1 MIAEYLKP
9 LTKNELV
16 ITNIQQF
23 PLMLSNVPLSED
35 EKDVSYNVESLFR
48 NIPIKKLLILFAM
61 KFTTVKSKNQSV
73 SNQYLRKSYI
83 NLQQNAHLV

>member
-1 MIAEYLKP
+1 MIGEYLKP
-9 LTKNELV
+9 LTKNDLV

-48 NIPIKKLLILFAM
+48 NIPIKETIDFICDEIYNGK
-61 KFTTVKSKNQSV
+61 K
-73 SNQYLRKSYI
+73 
-83 NLQQNAHLV
+83 

>member
-35 EKDVSYNVESLFR
+35 EKDASYNVESLFR
-48 NIPIKKLLILFAM
+48 NIPIKDTIDFICDEIYNGK
-61 KFTTVKSKNQSV
+61 K
-73 SNQYLRKSYI
+73 
-83 NLQQNAHLV
+83 

>member
-1 MIAEYLKP
+1 MIGEYLKP

-48 NIPIKKLLILFAM
+48 NILIKETIDFICDEIYNGK
-61 KFTTVKSKNQSV
+61 K
-73 SNQYLRKSYI
+73 
-83 NLQQNAHLV
+83 

>member
-48 NIPIKKLLILFAM
+48 NIPIKDTIDFICDEIYNGK
-61 KFTTVKSKNQSV
+61 K
-73 SNQYLRKSYI
+73 
-83 NLQQNAHLV
+83 